1 MLQPQV
7 AEQFF
12 PERFLR
18 AGDELSRRAGKET
31 LFETRVNTNRVI
43 EAGDRIAGCGERSR
57 GSGGEKFPQQG
68 VQVPMLGT
76 KSVGVFWRELA
87 RVRHDPSRVFEIR
100 RRSRASEEVPSGED
114 GGTGAFGPRGNFMN
128 AIFSCLE
135 IGNWRSGQISRRWIA
150 TAVVLTLALSVLTGC
165 HRKGD
170 PAAEAV
176 HELTRAARDR
186 DARAFLDRVAED
198 FQAADGSR
206 KADVEPRLR
215 QFFAAWESLDVTV
228 RDLKV
233 ERSEGAALARFRVDL
248 SGRARKIA
256 GLDGL
261 RPSTSSWQFETRI
274 APSGSRWRVTWASWS
289 AIP

>member
-1 MLQPQV
+1 
-7 AEQFF
+7 
-12 PERFLR
+12 
-18 AGDELSRRAGKET
+18 
-31 LFETRVNTNRVI
+31 
-43 EAGDRIAGCGERSR
+43 
-57 GSGGEKFPQQG
+57 
-68 VQVPMLGT
+68 
-76 KSVGVFWRELA
+76 
-87 RVRHDPSRVFEIR
+87 
-100 RRSRASEEVPSGED
+100 
-114 GGTGAFGPRGNFMN
+114 MN